1 MTGVEL
7 IVMALAAGAS
17 AGVTDTVSS
26 AIRDAYAGLKDLLS
40 RQLIG
45 RQEAVEAL
53 DAQEVEPGVWHA
65 RLGADLASSGAAT
78 DEEVLAAARRLL
90 TLIDPQAAQAGK
102 YRVDVRDARGVQVG
116 DHNTQTNTFS

>member
-1 MTGVEL
+1 MTGAEL

-17 AGVTDTVSS
+17 AGVTETVSS
-26 AIRDAYAGLKDLLS
+26 AIGDAYAGLKDLLS
-40 RQLIG
+40 RRLTG
-45 RQEAVEAL
+45 RRAAVEAL
-53 DAQEVEPGVWHA
+53 DAHESEPDVWRV

-78 DEEVLAAARRLL
+78 DEEVLTAALRLL